1 MIMKTLL
8 ISISLFAAT
17 LTTNGHCGGCGIGE
31 KEQSQ
36 DNTAN
41 SCCSGSGSCCSEKMA
56 SPDDMK
62 SCDTIEKS
70 SCGTFCCDKTSPTG
84 KNSDSK
90 ESFGLSEAA
99 TSPAKSTIPLPMMSC
114 CPADE

>member
-1 MIMKTLL
+1 MKALL
-8 ISISLFAAT
+8 ITIPLFAAT
-17 LTTNGHCGGCGIGE
+17 LTANAHCGGCGTSG
-31 KEQSQ
+31 KGPSQ
-36 DNTAN
+36 DKAAM
-41 SCCSGSGSCCSEKMA
+41 SCCSESGSCCSEKMA

-84 KNSDSK
+84 KNSDFK